1 MLDTLVKDLWMR
13 CAKKAPSLLLIPLDM
28 LSRELHML
36 EQVFAHPL
44 CFGFP
49 SNDPEKRSVPLPRKK
64 IVGFLY

>member
-1 MLDTLVKDLWMR
+1 MR

-36 EQVFAHPL
+36 EQVFARPL

-49 SNDPEKRSVPLPRKK
+49 SNDPKKGLYRGPERK
-64 IVGFLY
+64 L